1 MTGVRV
7 RLAAAFL
14 ALAAGI
20 VAVVLVVDF
29 ARSILG

>member
-1 MTGVRV
+1 MTSVHV
-7 RLAAAFL
+7 RLGAAVL

-20 VAVVLVVDF
+20 VAVAVLVEF

>member
-1 MTGVRV
+1 MNDVRI
-7 RLAAAFL
+7 RLTAAVL

-20 VAVVLVVDF
+20 VAVVVVVAF